1 MLTEAIAH
9 ERIGHLSDFAG
20 KRVERWWVDALFL
33 ALDRL
38 IEDRELDGERV
49 SPERY
54 GSLLGRSSFAQ
65 IAGARGSVRNFVC
78 GRAAEHYAAMA
89 LMKRSPKMTA
99 NCALAMVHSRG
110 GILHSFSDRFKIR

>member
-1 MLTEAIAH
+1 MGALEVFTIGGGEFIVNVLNAVAAWCGGGGYRSMLQVVMVMGLTY
-9 ERIGHLSDFAG
+9 S
-20 KRVERWWVDALFL
+20 LFVV
-33 ALDRL
+33 AFSLDWRAW
-38 IEDRELDGERV
+38 
-49 SPERY
+49 
-54 GSLLGRSSFAQ
+54 FN
-65 IAGARGSVRNFVC
+65 GSVRNFVC